1 MARPFSPGLP
11 AVERKRC
18 SFTKKILFCPYGTA
32 TYQGAPQVRTA
43 ADPVRRSCVLLLALI
58 LPFSLLFPFPPL
70 LLIIVVLLPF
80 IILIVFQLGLR
91 RLHKLRLLGCG
102 LRLRGGRRRL
112 RDARE

>member
-43 ADPVRRSCVLLLALI
+43 ARSAALVCCSLPLI
-58 LPFSLLFPFPPL
+58 LPFSLLFPFPLL

-102 LRLRGGRRRL
+102 LWLRGGRRL